1 MTYFRISTH
10 QVRKGLI
17 NQTAQKLERVKG
29 EKKVRKVGE
38 KEKNRMIDKKV

>member
-10 QVRKGLI
+10 QVSKGLI
-17 NQTAQKLERVKG
+17 NQTAQKLERVRG